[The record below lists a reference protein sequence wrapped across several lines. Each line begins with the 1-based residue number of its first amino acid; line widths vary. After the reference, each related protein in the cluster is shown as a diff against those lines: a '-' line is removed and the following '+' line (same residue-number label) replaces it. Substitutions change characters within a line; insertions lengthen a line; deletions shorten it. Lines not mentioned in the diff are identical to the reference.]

1 MTDVKK
7 VADEAD
13 MIVNGYAY
21 TQNEE
26 GCRVLNL
33 NRPDKATVLS
43 KTGEVLETSMDDIEI
58 QIVKSYLEKNKNL
71 WRDGMPKYY
80 EFKIAGYYLYFT
92 SHCIIECMHV
102 HASDRKLTES
112 GSAKFFVRENGDTVL
127 QNRGIL
133 NDREIRII
141 QGFIKQNYQEMYLK
155 WAEYSSEGF
164 YNNQV

>member
-1 MTDVKK
+1 
-7 VADEAD
+7 
-13 MIVNGYAY
+13 
-21 TQNEE
+21 
-26 GCRVLNL
+26 
-33 NRPDKATVLS
+33 
-43 KTGEVLETSMDDIEI
+43 
-58 QIVKSYLEKNKNL
+58 
-71 WRDGMPKYY
+71 MPKYY

-127 QNRGIL
+127 QDRGIL

>member
-1 MTDVKK
+1 M
-7 VADEAD
+7 
-13 MIVNGYAY
+13 G
-21 TQNEE
+21 
-26 GCRVLNL
+26 
-33 NRPDKATVLS
+33 
-43 KTGEVLETSMDDIEI
+43 
-58 QIVKSYLEKNKNL
+58 NL
-71 WRDGMPKYY
+71 WRDGIPKYY

-92 SHCIIECMHV
+92 SHCVIECMHV